1 VGRLLKGYDT
11 LVTERAVDALAAISA
26 GRSFEVVL
34 CDVMMPEMSGI
45 EFVDALRRASPAL
58 VPRVVMMTGGTYT
71 VDAAAWLASSA
82 LPCLEKPLDATEL
95 RRVVARVARGG
106 DVSDRL
112 RPALSAAG

>member
-1 VGRLLKGYDT
+1 
-11 LVTERAVDALAAISA
+11 
-26 GRSFEVVL
+26 
-34 CDVMMPEMSGI
+34 
-45 EFVDALRRASPAL
+45 
-58 VPRVVMMTGGTYT
+58 MMTGGTYT